1 VKPLCYVESPFFAMG
16 TACEIK
22 LFAPS
27 HARGEAVIRGLVS
40 EVGRLEKKY
49 SRYQEDSFLSEIN
62 RRAEKGKSISVDS
75 ETASL
80 IAYISGCYE
89 TSAGL
94 FDVTTGAL
102 RRIWKPHSGS
112 VLPSQ
117 EVIDQC
123 LDSMGWACVLWEA
136 PQLHFSKS
144 GMELDLGGVVKEY
157 AVDRCVAL
165 AHEAGIRHGLV
176 NLGGDIRVI
185 GPDPAG
191 QGWSIRIRD
200 PGDPQGFMRT
210 IKLLSGALATSG
222 DYERCLVVEGKRYGH
237 IFNPKTGWPVDFMA
251 SVSVVADQCVVAG
264 SVSTIGMLMGEQ
276 GISWLAGTGLPHL
289 WVSVEGE
296 TGGDL

>member
-1 VKPLCYVESPFFAMG
+1 VKPLRYVESPFFAMG

-22 LFAPS
+22 LYAPS
-27 HARGEAVIRGLVS
+27 RARGEAVVRQLAL

-49 SRYQEDSFLSEIN
+49 SRYLEDSFLSEIN
-62 RRAEKGKSISVDS
+62 RQAEKGESISVDS

-80 IAYISGCYE
+80 IGYISGCYE

-102 RRIWKPHSGS
+102 RRIWKPLHGN
-112 VLPSQ
+112 VLPSR

-123 LDSMGWACVLWEA
+123 LDVMGWAYVRWEA
-136 PQLHFSKS
+136 PQLHFLKPR
-144 GMELDLGGVVKEY
+144 MELDLGGVVKEY

-200 PGDPQGFMRT
+200 PRDPQGFMRS
-210 IKLLSGALATSG
+210 IKLSSGALATSG

-237 IFNPKTGWPVDFMA
+237 IFNPNTGWPVDFMA
-251 SVSVVADQCVVAG
+251 SVSVIADQCIVAG
-264 SVSTIGMLMGEQ
+264 SVATIGMLMGAN
-276 GISWLAGTGLPHL
+276 GVSWLSGTGLPHV

-296 TGGDL
+296 MGGDI